1 MNAKNDETYSYIGED
16 ELYDDMSVLR
26 DKVLGLL

>member
-1 MNAKNDETYSYIGED
+1 MSKIDETCSYMGED

-26 DKVLGLL
+26 DKVLQLL